1 MNILL
6 VSGSPKKDSNP
17 KKNSSASKT
26 ILLGLGQLLVDRV
39 EPNSIVT
46 HRNALDADL
55 AEKAAVCDVLVL
67 AFPLYIDGIP
77 GHLLSVMEKLERGN
91 VIPDTTRIYA
101 IVNCGFYEGEQ
112 CELALEMAQHWCARC
127 GAVWGGGL
135 GFGGGGGLGMMDMAP
150 MGYGPK
156 KNLGD
161 ELRLISDSIL
171 GGSDTGVRFAH
182 VNFPAFM
189 YKLGAQSGWVQ
200 AAKANGLKRKD
211 LSRRL

>member
-1 MNILL
+1 MSVLL
-6 VSGSPKKDSNP
+6 VNGSPKRK
-17 KKNSSASKT
+17 SSASGV
-26 ILLGLGQLLVDRV
+26 ILCGLSTYLGDRG
-39 EPNSIVT
+39 EVT
-46 HRNALDADL
+46 EVHSLDDDIGS
-55 AEKAAVCDVLVL
+55 KASACDVLVI

-77 GHLLSVMEKLERGN
+77 SHLLSAMEQLESEKA
-91 VIPDTTRIYA
+91 IAKDTRIYA

-112 CELALEMAQHWCARC
+112 CELALEMAHHWCTRC

-135 GFGGGGGLGMMDMAP
+135 GFGGGGGLGMMEMAP

-161 ELRLISDSIL
+161 ELKLMADAIVSGTCIDY
-171 GGSDTGVRFAH
+171 RFAH

-200 AAKANGLKRKD
+200 AAKANGLKRRD
-211 LSRRL
+211 LGKRL